1 MIFQN
6 LLRITAS
13 YKFNIITIIFFELL
27 FIIKG
32 YRGNKLNFTGTKK
45 MSDNIPCPYYFLF
58 KIKKIL
64 KKNEFTRFLDLGC
77 GSGRTIDFFNKNFK
91 NKEFIGIEFFFDQYN
106 FSKKLFESKKNIK
119 IIQKDFTDL
128 DFIKYNSD
136 CLFLN
141 NPFKNEYES
150 IEFLQKIISSS
161 KFKKNILIITVNYN
175 KNLIA
180 KLNNIKLLD
189 SYYINEIKGYSILRL
204 NE

>member
-64 KKNEFTRFLDLGC
+64 KKNEFNRFLDLGC
-77 GSGRTIDFFNKNFK
+77 GSGRTINFFNKNFK

-136 CLFLN
+136 CLF
-141 NPFKNEYES
+141 
-150 IEFLQKIISSS
+150 
-161 KFKKNILIITVNYN
+161 
-175 KNLIA
+175 
-180 KLNNIKLLD
+180 
-189 SYYINEIKGYSILRL
+189 
-204 NE
+204 

>member
-64 KKNEFTRFLDLGC
+64 KKNEFNRFLDLGC
-77 GSGRTIDFFNKNFK
+77 GSGRVINFFNKNFSSK
-91 NKEFIGIEFFFDQYN
+91 KFIGIEYFSSQYEYC
-106 FSKKLFESKKNIK
+106 KKIFQNKKNIK
-119 IIQKDFTDL
+119 IIQADFTKS
-128 DFIKYNSD
+128 DFFQYDAD
-136 CLFLN
+136 CYFLN
-141 NPFKNEYES
+141 NPFVS
-150 IEFLQKIISSS
+150 IKIL
-161 KFKKNILIITVNYN
+161 FF
-175 KNLIA
+175 
-180 KLNNIKLLD
+180 IK
-189 SYYINEIKGYSILRL
+189 
-204 NE
+204 